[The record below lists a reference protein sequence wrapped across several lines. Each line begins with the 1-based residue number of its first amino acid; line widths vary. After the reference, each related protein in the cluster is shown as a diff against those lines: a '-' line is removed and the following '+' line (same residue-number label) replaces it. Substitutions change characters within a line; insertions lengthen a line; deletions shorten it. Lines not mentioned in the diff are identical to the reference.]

1 MRKKQIAGIFITGI
15 ILLSRCARSST
26 EPGTV
31 QSADETRT
39 AENDPTNESM
49 ETGENSEKTT
59 SFEIDTSDMFSDSDR
74 NVEYNEAESTIIQLS
89 DEGSFC
95 DTDTVVIDQI
105 AKCRKTDGK
114 TVILIR

>member
-15 ILLSRCARSST
+15 ILLSGCARSST

-49 ETGENSEKTT
+49 ETG
-59 SFEIDTSDMFSDSDR
+59 
-74 NVEYNEAESTIIQLS
+74 
-89 DEGSFC
+89 
-95 DTDTVVIDQI
+95 
-105 AKCRKTDGK
+105 
-114 TVILIR
+114 